1 MAAFY
6 FSKALKFLERSP
18 NGELQ
23 NSLDGSPHENIN
35 NLNSQ
40 KTSEIL
46 FNLGLALYKDKK
58 YE

>member
-23 NSLDGSPHENIN
+23 NSLDGSPHEHIN